1 VHRQGVP
8 VPAIELCFGVGFEFH
23 TTGWYVFAEGIPMS
37 PRLFKTKRFA
47 MQAAKA
53 WIGDDELREAFTEML
68 NGQADNLGGGVWK
81 KRLNANRHRSIILA
95 RGGAYWIYQFL
106 YAKKDQS
113 NINQA
118 ELIGFR
124 KMAKTYESLTER
136 QVQYLLDTKEFVEI
150 PDE

>member
-1 VHRQGVP
+1 MP
-8 VPAIELCFGVGFEFH
+8 MLLWLCGVGFELY
-23 TTGWYVFAEGIPMS
+23 TTQWYVFRKGMPMS

-81 KRLNANRHRSIILA
+81 KRLNANRHRSIVLA
-95 RGGAYWIYQFL
+95 KGGRHWIYQFL
-106 YAKKDQS
+106 YAKKDQA
-113 NINQA
+113 NISQA

-124 KMAKTYESLTER
+124 KMAKTYERLTAM
-136 QVQYLLDTKEFVEI
+136 QVQCLLDTKEFMEI
-150 PDE
+150 TNE

>member
-1 VHRQGVP
+1 
-8 VPAIELCFGVGFEFH
+8 
-23 TTGWYVFAEGIPMS
+23 MS

-47 MQAAKA
+47 TQAAKA

-81 KRLNANRHRSIILA
+81 KRLNANRHRSIVLA
-95 RGGAYWIYQFL
+95 KGSGYWIYQFL

-113 NINQA
+113 NISQA

-124 KMAKTYESLTER
+124 KMAKTYCGLTEV

-150 PDE
+150 SDE

>member
-1 VHRQGVP
+1 
-8 VPAIELCFGVGFEFH
+8 
-23 TTGWYVFAEGIPMS
+23 MS

-81 KRLNANRHRSIILA
+81 KRLNANRHRSIVLA
-95 RGGAYWIYQFL
+95 KGGRHWIYQFL
-106 YAKKDQS
+106 YAKKDQA
-113 NINQA
+113 NISQA

-124 KMAKTYESLTER
+124 KMAKTYERLTAM
-136 QVQYLLDTKEFVEI
+136 QVQCLLDTKEFMEI
-150 PDE
+150 TNE